1 MNSSRA
7 WLGIGVVG
15 AAILIGLSL
24 GRADTR
30 VDRLAIRVD
39 SLAVSL
45 GQVVEAVEAS
55 RPAPQ
60 PDTVEVGTVGMSRGS
75 DDAPITMVE
84 FLDYE
89 CPFCQQF
96 HAETLPTLIEE
107 YVATGKLRFVLR
119 DNPLGF
125 HENALPAARAVRCA
139 GEDGD
144 EAFWRLSDA
153 LVAAGAPLDA
163 ERISAVAN
171 DVSLNAA
178 DLASCISSGRHD
190 AAIEADASAAASAG
204 LTGTPVFVVGPSSPY
219 GSIRGRVIRGA
230 YPIETFRTAIDE
242 ALASASQS

>member
-1 MNSSRA
+1 MNSSKA
-7 WLGIGVVG
+7 WLGAGIVG
-15 AAILIGLSL
+15 AALLIGLSL

-60 PDTVEVGTVGMSRGS
+60 PDTIEVQAVGMARGS

-96 HAETLPTLIEE
+96 HAETLPTLLEE

-139 GEDGD
+139 GEQG
-144 EAFWRLSDA
+144 EGAFWRFSDA
-153 LVAAGAPLDA
+153 LVNAGAPLD
-163 ERISAVAN
+163 EPRILAVAG
-171 DVSLNAA
+171 DAGLDHSMLAA
-178 DLASCISSGRHD
+178 CLSTDRHD
-190 AAIEADASAAASAG
+190 TAIQADMAAAAEAG
-204 LTGTPVFVVGPSSPY
+204 LTGTPMFIVGPSSND
-219 GSIRGRVIRGA
+219 GLVRGRVIRGA
-230 YPIETFRTAIDE
+230 YPIDTFRATIDE
-242 ALASASQS
+242 ALASASES

>member
-1 MNSSRA
+1 MNSSKA
-7 WLGIGVVG
+7 WLGAGIVG
-15 AAILIGLSL
+15 AALLIGLSL

-55 RPAPQ
+55 RPALQ
-60 PDTVEVGTVGMSRGS
+60 PDTIEIGTVGMARGS
-75 DDAPITMVE
+75 EDAPITMVE

-96 HAETLPTLIEE
+96 HAETMPTLIEE

-125 HENALPAARAVRCA
+125 HEYALPAARAVRCA
-139 GEDGD
+139 GEHGD
-144 EAFWRLSDA
+144 EAYWRLSDA
-153 LVAAGAPLDA
+153 LVAAGTQLDA
-163 ERISAVAN
+163 EAISAVATGL
-171 DVSLNAA
+171 SLNTA

-190 AAIEADASAAASAG
+190 AAIEADASAAAAAG
-204 LTGTPVFVVGPSSPY
+204 LTGTPVFIIGPSSTD